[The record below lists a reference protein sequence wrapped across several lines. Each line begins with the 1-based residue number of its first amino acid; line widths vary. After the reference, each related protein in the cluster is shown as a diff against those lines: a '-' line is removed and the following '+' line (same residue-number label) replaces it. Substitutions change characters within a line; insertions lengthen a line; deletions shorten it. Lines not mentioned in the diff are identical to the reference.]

1 MAVNRQPP
9 GRCRSYERPGSILA
23 GPIKTWLR
31 DEALSVIHVG
41 RQREEREILAI
52 HVVFQIKDTRK
63 SGAGDFGLVPR
74 TIRLLRAQK
83 ETQTALN
90 ARPIEIAAGASA
102 HDRPRRLRR
111 RALAHFFHRPVI
123 VTRDS
128 STPAAVLLRAALA

>member
-9 GRCRSYERPGSILA
+9 GRCRSYEQPGSILA
-23 GPIKTWLR
+23 GPIKARLR

-52 HVVFQIKDTRK
+52 HVVFQKKDTRK

-90 ARPIEIAAGASA
+90 ARPIRSPQAQMPMIA
-102 HDRPRRLRR
+102 H
-111 RALAHFFHRPVI
+111 
-123 VTRDS
+123 
-128 STPAAVLLRAALA
+128 AV